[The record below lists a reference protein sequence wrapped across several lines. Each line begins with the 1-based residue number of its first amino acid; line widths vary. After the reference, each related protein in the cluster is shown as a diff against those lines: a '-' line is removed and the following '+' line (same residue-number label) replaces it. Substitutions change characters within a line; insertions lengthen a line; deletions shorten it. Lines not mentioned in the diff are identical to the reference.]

1 MDKNKD
7 IDRLLDFANN
17 EENID
22 LQEVEK
28 LLGSE
33 DAMEAWREMEDL
45 DEAANRAMGSLPDI
59 DKEWEALK
67 TRVAPKKRFIIWKA
81 VAVAAA
87 VVAIFMVSRVD
98 WSQKETTPEVAA
110 LEERIDKK

>member
-45 DEAANRAMGSLPDI
+45 DEAANRAMG
-59 DKEWEALK
+59 
-67 TRVAPKKRFIIWKA
+67 
-81 VAVAAA
+81 
-87 VVAIFMVSRVD
+87 
-98 WSQKETTPEVAA
+98 
-110 LEERIDKK
+110 

>member
-45 DEAANRAMGSLPDI
+45 DEAANRAMGQMPDI

-67 TRVAPKKRFIIWKA
+67 TRVNPKRRFPIWKA

-87 VVAIFMVSRVD
+87 AVVAIFMSSD
-98 WSQKETTPEVAA
+98 
-110 LEERIDKK
+110 DD